1 MSNKMTISFG
11 DNVKI
16 RKSQETDQLGLSGKF
31 GQVSGVTTPSATD
44 VDVIG
49 QTKEG
54 FALNVTIESEG
65 TQYWFAPHLLEFV
78 DHAEGTTLQ
87 VGNIRAIRQAD
98 GSWQETVITPKKKW
112 WHFWK

>member
-31 GQVSGVTTPSATD
+31 GQVCGETTPSESG
-44 VDVIG
+44 VNVIG
-49 QTKEG
+49 HTEEDI
-54 FALNVTIESEG
+54 ALNVDIEGVGS
-65 TQYWFAPHLLEFV
+65 QYWFAPHLLEFI
-78 DHAEGTTLQ
+78 DHAEGTTIQ
-87 VGNIRAIRQAD
+87 VGNIRAVRQAD
-98 GSWQETVITPKKKW
+98 GSWQETKIASKKKW